1 MATVNDVCSLAAI
14 LSELCDDTD
23 TNLPYILFGTK
34 TLLQMCRKNVLQIIW
49 ILIYCQQRI
58 FKKNADYFYAVRISI
73 LLADLSEIF
82 VHIGNFF

>member
-34 TLLQMCRKNVLQIIW
+34 TLLQMCRKNVLQI
-49 ILIYCQQRI
+49 YE
-58 FKKNADYFYAVRISI
+58 F
-73 LLADLSEIF
+73 
-82 VHIGNFF
+82 